1 MLSLR
6 SPQLVPPLLEAV
18 VVAMERYGGL
28 QQHPHLLEDLL
39 LFLVQPPEGLVHCTS
54 DPAVPAMATQVEAEH
69 WS

>member
-18 VVAMERYGGL
+18 VVAMERYGL
-28 QQHPHLLEDLL
+28 QHPLLLDLL